1 MRIMTLMGALLLA
14 AAAAQAGP
22 GPGRGMGRGGCC
34 GGWGAGGAYGAR
46 FDDKTLETLKGEVVA
61 VKRVAPMRGMGRG
74 VHLTLK
80 SEKETIEVRLDPAW
94 YLDNQ
99 EKVPAKGD
107 AVEVRGS
114 RVDFD
119 GKPALIAV
127 ELEDGDMTL
136 KLRDE
141 DGFPLW
147 SGWRRR

>member
-1 MRIMTLMGALLLA
+1 MSITTLTAALLLA
-14 AAAAQAGP
+14 AGAAQAGP
-22 GPGRGMGRGGCC
+22 GPGRGMGRGG
-34 GGWGAGGAYGAR
+34 GWGAGGAYGAR
-46 FDDKTLETLKGEVVA
+46 FDAKTVETLRGEVVE

-74 VHLTLK
+74 IHLLLK
-80 SEKETIEVRLDPAW
+80 SEKETIEVHLGPAW

-107 AVEVRGS
+107 KVEVRGS
-114 RVDFD
+114 RVEFD
-119 GKPALIAV
+119 GKPALIAM
-127 ELEDGDMTL
+127 ELKDGDMTL